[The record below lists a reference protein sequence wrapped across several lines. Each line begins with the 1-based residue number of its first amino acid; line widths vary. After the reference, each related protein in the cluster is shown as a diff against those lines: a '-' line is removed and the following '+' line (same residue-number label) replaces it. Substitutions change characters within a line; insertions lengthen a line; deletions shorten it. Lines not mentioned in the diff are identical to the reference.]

1 MEDKIMTTKE
11 QLKHIKEILKMMESY
26 IQVLQE
32 LVEKDDVLEETTTN
46 QYINKIEE
54 NNDTT
59 TSAFYWKNA
68 GDK

>member
-1 MEDKIMTTKE
+1 MTTKE

-46 QYINKIEE
+46 QYIHKFEAK
-54 NNDTT
+54 NDTT

>member
-32 LVEKDDVLEETTTN
+32 MVEKDDVLEETTTT
-46 QYINKIEE
+46 QYVKNIET
-54 NNDTT
+54 NNNE
-59 TSAFYWKNA
+59 SFWKNV
-68 GDK
+68 GE

>member
-1 MEDKIMTTKE
+1 MTTKE

-32 LVEKDDVLEETTTN
+32 LVEKDDMLDETTTH
-46 QYINKIEE
+46 QYLQKFEAK
-54 NNDTT
+54 NDKT

-68 GDK
+68 GE